1 MQKEDLKQIRDIV
14 RDELNFV
21 SKRVEILDMKVN
33 SASDRLD
40 HIEDKMDT
48 INEEVKYVKQ
58 FIIEMNTQMHEE
70 VKQLRKVEN
79 EDILALHGDIFK
91 LGKRLIKLEK
101 ASA

>member
-58 FIIEMNTQMHEE
+58 FIIEMNTQMHDEF
-70 VKQLRKVEN
+70 KQLRKTEN
-79 EDILALHGDIFK
+79 EDILALHSDIFK
-91 LGKRLIKLEK
+91 FGKRLTKLEK
-101 ASA
+101 APA

>member
-58 FIIEMNTQMHEE
+58 FIIEMNTQMHDEF
-70 VKQLRKVEN
+70 KQLRKTEN
-79 EDILALHGDIFK
+79 EDILALHSDICKF
-91 LGKRLIKLEK
+91 GKRLTKLEK
-101 ASA
+101 APA